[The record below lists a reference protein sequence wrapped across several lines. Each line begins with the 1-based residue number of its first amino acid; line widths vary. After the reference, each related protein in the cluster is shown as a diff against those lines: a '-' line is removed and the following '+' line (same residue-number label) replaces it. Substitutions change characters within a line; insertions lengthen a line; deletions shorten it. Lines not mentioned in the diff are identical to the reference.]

1 MSTLSRSTFV
11 VAGLAFSIPAVA
23 DDSVRCG
30 MVSHRAS
37 ALVECLNPHDSPGPY
52 APPPLSF
59 LIEQDASGVTAVLD
73 NGITVDV
80 DLDSDGSLAFAVNGR
95 PSGVT
100 EVEDV
105 LDANLSAAE
114 QAAVSEALQPASLTT
129 ATDELVFILGE

>member
-1 MSTLSRSTFV
+1 MSTLSRPFFV
-11 VAGLAFSIPAVA
+11 VAGLAFSLPAVA
-23 DDSVRCG
+23 NDDVRCG
-30 MVSHRAS
+30 MISHRAS

-80 DLDSDGSLAFAVNGR
+80 DLESDGSLAYAVDGH
-95 PSGVT
+95 PSDVT
-100 EVEDV
+100 AVEDV
-105 LDANLSAAE
+105 LDANLSVEE

-129 ATDELVFILGE
+129 ATDELVLILGE